1 MDFDILFK
9 ELTTALVS
17 LFGEK
22 WGDLEGA
29 SKKDIDRFLEDSKE
43 KLKHWTTLLVNEDL
57 DLEDFEWL
65 VKSQKN
71 LLTMLALRTAGIH
84 NISLGHFRNKVI
96 KTIIDVVKIAV
107 L

>member
-43 KLKHWTTLLVNEDL
+43 KLKRWTTLLVNEDL
-57 DLEDFEWL
+57 DVEDFEWL
-65 VKSQKN
+65 VNSQKD
-71 LLTMLALRTAGIH
+71 LLIMQALHTAGV
-84 NISLGHFRNKVI
+84 NKISLGHFKNKVI